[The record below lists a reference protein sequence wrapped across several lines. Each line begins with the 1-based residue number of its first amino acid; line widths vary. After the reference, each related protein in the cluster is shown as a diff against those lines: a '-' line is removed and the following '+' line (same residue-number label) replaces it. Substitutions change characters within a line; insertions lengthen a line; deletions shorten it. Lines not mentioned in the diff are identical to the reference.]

1 MRSSLRG
8 RQRRAARVRVGPAVG
23 APLAA
28 ALALVPGAVLAV
40 ATAVPLAR
48 LAAQTPAAG
57 VVTGRVVDTVGA
69 GVSSAVVFVRGTRLG
84 ATTDATGRFRIDAVP
99 VGDYVLVVRRVGLG
113 SDSAAL
119 SVGAG
124 ATATRDFRLRSNVTT
139 LAAVV
144 VRASPRL
151 SETRE
156 AAIVRRDTAANIVTT
171 LSGDEIRALPNANAA
186 EAAARMPG
194 VSTERDEGEGKF
206 VQVRGTEPR
215 LSNVTI
221 DGAHVPGTETGSRV
235 PKLDAIPSDLL
246 GAVEI
251 SKTLTADMD
260 ADAIGGSVN
269 LVTKTPEG
277 RPRGYVALQ
286 GGNQTQLSA
295 KQAQTS
301 FTYGG
306 RFGAEQRLGV
316 LFGASYDR
324 NNRSIQDL
332 EGGWN
337 VDDAGRSYPVEWD
350 HRDYVYGRTRTG
362 GGGAVDYRFA
372 GGSSVFLRGLYSDF
386 RNFGTRYRYDIA
398 TNGDSAQLA
407 NGLQGVGTG
416 AQFTRE
422 VSNRTPIER
431 LFGFTAGGRVPAG
444 RVELDYSGNFS
455 GTRQSISNYRFH
467 DFTYNG
473 PDGNGVP
480 LLYNGSNVNT
490 PRYRF
495 ANASDSAAALNASNY
510 ALSNYSA
517 IGGLTTGRD
526 DGGQVNALVHYAL
539 GGANGGDRPS
549 TFKFG
554 AKIRDERKSYVNTGS
569 SYAYTGTAAAP
580 TVAQMLSGFTDP
592 NYYGAVAPG
601 FTLGPVPAVGAIQR
615 FEDANPG
622 LFKSTTNVV
631 RNQVGSFSGTESVY
645 SGYGMNTTDFGPLR
659 VNVGLR
665 VEATHSGYTGN
676 VASRPQNADGT
687 RGAYVITAVPGSQ
700 NYVDLFPSAQLRY
713 ALDAQ
718 SNVRFAVTRAI
729 ARPNY
734 IDLAPHLQGTV
745 CTGCATNFNNLTSGN
760 PDLKA
765 QHAWNYDLLGEHF
778 FPGAGVL
785 SGGVFYKRIADFIFL
800 RKFVY
805 QGPVADFQGYYG
817 RQPENGG
824 SGHLVGAEVQYTQR
838 LLFLPG
844 ALAGLGVDVN
854 WTHIE
859 SKVGLLG
866 DTATTAANLGR
877 PVVKRYAQLA
887 RQAPNLANL
896 GLTYDL
902 GPVSARA
909 SYQYQGAS
917 IYSYGDGT
925 RTASGDTYF
934 YPHGQVDASIIA
946 NVTPLVSLQ
955 LQGLNLNN
963 EVFGFYQGAPGATYS
978 VQRETYGRSFIL
990 GVKYGFGR

>member
-1 MRSSLRG
+1 MIGRQVEATWASVVGVPVATYPTPTLPALMRSSSAL
-8 RQRRAARVRVGPAVG
+8 V
-23 APLAA
+23 A
-28 ALALVPGAVLAV
+28 ALVATLPATTLLAQTSGAVS
-40 ATAVPLAR
+40 
-48 LAAQTPAAG
+48 
-57 VVTGRVVDTVGA
+57 GRVVDPAGA
-69 GVSSAVVFVRGTRLG
+69 GVASAVVFVRNTRLG

-99 VGDYVLVVRRVGLG
+99 VGEYTVVVRRVGFA
-113 SDSAAL
+113 SDSGTVSVAAG
-119 SVGAG
+119 V
-124 ATATRDFRLRSNVTT
+124 ATMRDFRLRLSATT

-156 AAIVRRDTAANIVTT
+156 AAVARRDTAANIVTT

-221 DGAHVPGTETGSRV
+221 DGAHIPGTETGNRI

-277 RPRGYVALQ
+277 RPRGYLAVQ
-286 GGNQTQLSA
+286 GGDQSQLNA
-295 KQAQTS
+295 KQGQTS
-301 FTYGG
+301 FTFGG
-306 RFGAEQRLGV
+306 RFGDAQRLGV

-332 EGGWN
+332 EGAWG
-337 VDDAGRSYPVEWD
+337 VDGARSYPVEWD

-398 TNGDSAQLA
+398 TNGDSTPLA
-407 NGLQGVGTG
+407 NGLQGIGTG
-416 AQFTRE
+416 AQFIRE
-422 VSNRTPIER
+422 VSNRTPIEH
-431 LFGFTAGGRVPAG
+431 LFGFTAGGRIPVG
-444 RVELDYSGNFS
+444 RVELDYTANFS

-467 DFTYNG
+467 DFAYNG

-480 LLYNGSNVNT
+480 LLYNGSDINT

-495 ANASDSAAALNASNY
+495 ANASDSVAALNPSNY
-510 ALSNYSA
+510 TLTNYSV

-526 DGGQVNALVHYAL
+526 DGGQLNALVHYTLA
-539 GGANGGDRPS
+539 GGNAGGYAS

-554 AKIRDERKSYVNTGS
+554 AKLRDEHKSYVNTGS
-569 SYAYTGTAAAP
+569 SYRYAGDSASTP
-580 TVAQMLSGFTDP
+580 TVAQVQSSFTDP

-601 FTLGPVPAVGAIQR
+601 FALGPVPATGAIQR

-622 LFKSTTNVV
+622 LFRSTTNTV
-631 RNQVGSFSGTESVY
+631 RNAVGSFSGTETVY
-645 SGYGMNTTDFGPLR
+645 SGYGMNTTDIGPLR
-659 VNVGLR
+659 VNLGLR
-665 VEATHSGYTGN
+665 LEATHSAYTGN
-676 VASRPQNADGT
+676 VASRPGT
-687 RGAYVITAVPGSQ
+687 TGAYVVTAVPGSQ
-700 NYVDLFPSAQLRY
+700 HYVDLFPSAQLRY
-713 ALDAQ
+713 ALDPQ
-718 SNVRFAVTRAI
+718 SNIRFAVTRAI

-760 PDLKA
+760 PDLRA
-765 QHAWNYDLLGEHF
+765 QHAWSYDLLGEHF

-785 SGGVFYKRIADFIFL
+785 SGGVFYKQISDFIYL
-800 RKFVY
+800 RNFVY
-805 QGPVADFQGYYG
+805 NGPVADFQGYYG
-817 RQPENGG
+817 RQPQNGG
-824 SGHLVGAEVQYTQR
+824 SGHLAGAEFQYTQR

-866 DTATTAANLGR
+866 DTATTAANLGH
-877 PVVKRYAQLA
+877 PVVIRHVQLA
-887 RQAPNLANL
+887 RQAPNVANL

-902 GPVSARA
+902 GPISARG

-925 RTASGDTYF
+925 RTANGDTYF

-946 NVTPLVSLQ
+946 NVTPLISLQ
-955 LQGLNLNN
+955 LQALNLNN
-963 EVFGFYQGAPGATYS
+963 EIFGFYQGAPGATYS
-978 VQRETYGRSFIL
+978 IQRETYGRSFVV